1 MRDYMQSIAA
11 VDDSVGQVLEYLE
24 KSNQLDN
31 TLIVYTSD
39 QGFFLGEHGFM
50 DKRFMYEPTIH
61 TPLLMR
67 YPKLIKSGSVQ
78 DKMTINADYG
88 ATFLDLA
95 GVEIPEDVQG
105 ESLLPL
111 MTQDEEASKEWR
123 KSMYYHYYE
132 YPGWHQVRRHYGV
145 RTDRYKLIHFYGQG
159 TKEFDGDTW
168 EMYDFVN
175 DPHELINLYGMPQY
189 KDLQTELE
197 NELDRLM
204 KYYKDTEFDPS
215 ELEDQ
220 FPEDFKMQ
228 YYRDKILDIMTNME
242 ILPDAEEFF
251 HDVEKAKDFIN

>member
-1 MRDYMQSIAA
+1 
-11 VDDSVGQVLEYLE
+11 
-24 KSNQLDN
+24 
-31 TLIVYTSD
+31 
-39 QGFFLGEHGFM
+39 
-50 DKRFMYEPTIH
+50 
-61 TPLLMR
+61 
-67 YPKLIKSGSVQ
+67 
-78 DKMTINADYG
+78 
-88 ATFLDLA
+88 
-95 GVEIPEDVQG
+95 
-105 ESLLPL
+105 
-111 MTQDEEASKEWR
+111 
-123 KSMYYHYYE
+123 MYYHYYE

-145 RTDRYKLIHFYGQG
+145 RTDRHKLIHFYGQG